1 MASRPLAHGGLGG
14 GGRTLTAIRLQDNTL
29 DQEACGFIDEIM
41 KQSEIIRLLCRW
53 RTLVAQKSKYTTVH
67 DTKDQQLERIDFIGG
82 SQTQIRIHMKDKS
95 RISYYIIRQLTNR
108 VT

>member
-53 RTLVAQKSKYTTVH
+53 RTLVA
-67 DTKDQQLERIDFIGG
+67 
-82 SQTQIRIHMKDKS
+82 
-95 RISYYIIRQLTNR
+95 
-108 VT
+108 